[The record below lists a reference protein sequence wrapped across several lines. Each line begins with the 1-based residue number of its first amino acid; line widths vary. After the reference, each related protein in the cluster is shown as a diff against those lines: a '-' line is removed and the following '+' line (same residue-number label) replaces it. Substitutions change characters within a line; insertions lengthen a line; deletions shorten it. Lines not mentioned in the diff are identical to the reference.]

1 MALNTAET
9 LLVTEYNELEAIA
22 KEAHA
27 HHELPNFITFL
38 NESFGDNVI
47 VQFLHAWQNIFF
59 SLVAASLLVFIF
71 LKAAKLDEKI
81 PGGLRNFIE
90 VIVEGLE
97 NFVISI
103 TGEGGRKHVPF
114 LGTLFMY
121 ILLMNW
127 SGMVPFLK
135 SPTAYWSITLALAI
149 LATLYIHISGIIALG
164 IGGYLH
170 HVAGSP
176 KGFLPWVIGV
186 IFIFPIM
193 LILDWGALPFSLSL
207 RLFANIS
214 SEDGL
219 LYNFAQLNAQTNFLA
234 MPLQIFAN
242 LLAIM
247 FSLIQAFVFTL
258 LTTVYISLFMPHDD
272 HEHEA
277 QHAH

>member
-1 MALNTAET
+1 M
-9 LLVTEYNELEAIA
+9 VTESSNIEAVA

-27 HHELPNFITFL
+27 HHELPNFISFL
-38 NESFGDNVI
+38 NQSFSDNFL
-47 VQFLHAWQNIFF
+47 VQFLYSWQNIFF
-59 SLVAASLLVFIF
+59 SLVAASLLVFVF
-71 LKAAKLDEKI
+71 LKAAKPDEKI

-114 LGTLFMY
+114 LGTLFLY

-127 SGMVPFLK
+127 SGLVPFFK

-234 MPLQIFAN
+234 IPLQIFAN

-272 HEHEA
+272 HEHAE